1 MRSMRTLPCRRRGGS
16 SVAPTRMPGPRDAGR
31 ARCTQAA
38 ALPAFG
44 LDGSLFHHACRI
56 AEAHLGARGWAVRRA
71 SPCRAS
77 AAAECTPC
85 RRRAHDCSGRGSG
98 SGSAPPYRRC
108 GRRPWYAYGT
118 SPRQYVM
125 PDDLVA
131 QRRALGPR
139 ASADLEFYWQNWC
152 GRLNG
157 RPMDPSVVTFYER
170 GT

>member
-16 SVAPTRMPGPRDAGR
+16 TYAYARSTDHGTRDA
-31 ARCTQAA
+31 
-38 ALPAFG
+38 
-44 LDGSLFHHACRI
+44 
-56 AEAHLGARGWAVRRA
+56 LGARRPQRSQHSVSMARSSTTHAELQRRISARAAGPSGVPLHAVRVRL
-71 SPCRAS
+71 RS
-77 AAAECTPC
+77 AHHAADARTIV
-85 RRRAHDCSGRGSG
+85 RGG

-108 GRRPWYAYGT
+108 GRRPWYAYGA

-152 GRLNG
+152 GRSTEWPADG
-157 RPMDPSVVTFYER
+157 SVRPSVRCYLL
-170 GT
+170 